1 MGPISDIATL
11 LIQTLAT
18 LYLFIVIL
26 RFLLQLVRADFY
38 NPISQLVV
46 KATNPVLIPLRKWIP
61 GLFGVDLAAVILA
74 IVVAWGA
81 IELNSFFLGQLQNPI
96 SAIVWA
102 ALGVVNLSA
111 NLIFFGLI
119 VWIIASWV
127 APHSGHPALQIIH
140 QLVDPLLS
148 PIRQRMPST
157 GGIDLSALVLL
168 LGLEIVDILI
178 THTARYAGV
187 NAVNA
192 MIIPGIG

>member
-11 LIQTLAT
+11 LIQTFAT
-18 LYLFIVIL
+18 LYLFVVIL

-46 KATNPVLIPLRKWIP
+46 KATNPILIPLRKLIP
-61 GLFGVDLAAVILA
+61 GLFGIDLAAVILA
-74 IVVAWGA
+74 LLVAWSA
-81 IELNSFFLGQLQNPI
+81 IQLNSIFLGHIQNPVI
-96 SAIVWA
+96 AVIWA
-102 ALGVVNLSA
+102 ALGIVNLAA
-111 NLIFFGLI
+111 NLLFFGLI

-140 QLVDPLLS
+140 QLVEPLLS
-148 PIRQRMPST
+148 PIRQRLPST